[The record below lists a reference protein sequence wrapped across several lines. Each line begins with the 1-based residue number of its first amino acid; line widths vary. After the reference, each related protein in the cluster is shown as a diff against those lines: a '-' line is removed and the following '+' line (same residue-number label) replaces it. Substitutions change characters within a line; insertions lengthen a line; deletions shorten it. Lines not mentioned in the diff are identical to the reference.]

1 MASIQ
6 ANSAYSLTNVKGGT
20 CIDLSGGDNVSI
32 IGYGY
37 HQGPNQSW
45 IFENAGSDKTFYLKS
60 KGSGQYLS
68 TAGEPSDGQK
78 VVAAGS
84 PYAWYVEDEQG
95 VDSGVRLL
103 PASNT
108 NFSVDLSDHGNS
120 EPGTPVQ
127 LWGRWGGENQVWRLQ
142 QVQ

>member
-6 ANSAYSLTNVKGGT
+6 ANSTYSLTNTKGGT

-37 HQGPNQSW
+37 HQGPNQGW
-45 IFENAGSDKTFYLKS
+45 TFENAGQNQTFYIKS
-60 KGSGQYLS
+60 AGSGQYLS
-68 TAGEPSDGQK
+68 TAGEPNDGQR
-78 VVAAGS
+78 VVAGGS
-84 PYAWYVEDEQG
+84 PYAWRVDDEQG
-95 VDSGVRLL
+95 VESGVRLS

-120 EPGTPVQ
+120 TPGTPVQ
-127 LWGRWGGENQVWRLQ
+127 LWGRWAGENQVWKLQ
-142 QVQ
+142 KVQ